1 MPIVVNGILYGDGV
15 GNLKAHQHANS
26 QTLDASLFNT
36 VKTIGD
42 VDALLDHSTGG
53 NDFINV
59 RYMAPRTS
67 LQSSLAIGDAFKIED
82 HAEGGN
88 DTIKTGGYGST
99 AYGDAQIMTGHGRGG
114 SDVLT
119 DSSYIANVFG
129 DAERMD
135 GHTRGATTPS
145 LLTTAAFSHY
155 TAMPKR

>member
-26 QTLDASLFNT
+26 QTLDASLFDT

-53 NDFINV
+53 YDFINV

-67 LQSSLAIGDAFKIED
+67 LQTSLAIGDAFKIED

-88 DTIKTGGYGST
+88 DTIKTGGYFSI
-99 AYGDAQIMTGHGRGG
+99 AYGDAQILTGHGRGG

-119 DSSYIANVFG
+119 DSSYMANVFG

-135 GHTRGATTPS
+135 GHTWGGGQRH
-145 LLTTAAFSHY
+145 HY
-155 TAMPKR
+155 C